1 MSDCLKVRAAVVEK
15 NGKIEYVWEQA
26 DINYYI
32 DVLGYTFIGWEDL
45 YI

>member
-1 MSDCLKVRAAVVEK
+1 MNDFTLVRAAVVEK
-15 NGKIEYVWEQA
+15 NGKIDYVYETA

-32 DVLGYTFIGWEDL
+32 DVLGYTFLGWEDL

>member
-1 MSDCLKVRAAVVEK
+1 MNDLILVRAAVLNK
-15 NGKIEYVWEQA
+15 NGHIEYCYETA

-32 DVLGYTFIGWEDL
+32 EVLGYTLIGYEDQ